1 MDCKSP
7 LTSTF
12 HNINVVMH
20 CEPVKWPRI
29 QELAN
34 VRLRPDGI
42 RRHSDDHYD
51 PIDFGFEVDPALKT
65 SSFNRAPILRHTD
78 PKNRTVFG
86 SYSSAASI
94 TITNDP
100 RKWSRFCGR
109 KMVAKSAP
117 RSQENETRQYLNC
130 TPSVAFRDTLCGLDP
145 EPNPACPERQSTR
158 NHNITFV
165 EHHTCLRPKWVP
177 WADLATRVRLTS
189 GRHACDIQATLT
201 VDKKRATYKSLGV
214 HKDRSK

>member
-1 MDCKSP
+1 M
-7 LTSTF
+7 
-12 HNINVVMH
+12 
-20 CEPVKWPRI
+20 
-29 QELAN
+29 
-34 VRLRPDGI
+34 
-42 RRHSDDHYD
+42 
-51 PIDFGFEVDPALKT
+51 DFGFEVDPALKT

-78 PKNRTVFG
+78 PKNGTVFG

-100 RKWSRFCGR
+100 RTWSRFCGR

-130 TPSVAFRDTLCGLDP
+130 TPSVAFRGTLCGVDP
-145 EPNPACPERQSTR
+145 EPNPACPERQSTQ
-158 NHNITFV
+158 NHNTTFV

-189 GRHACDIQATLT
+189 GRHVCDIQATLT

-214 HKDRSK
+214 HKDRPK